1 MKNLMFKFS
10 GMIAALA
17 LLITATNASITCV
30 AVAHQPELPK
40 GAEKL
45 RKF

>member
-1 MKNLMFKFS
+1 MKNLMAKFS

-17 LLITATNASITCV
+17 LMVTAANVGITCV
-30 AVAHQPELPK
+30 AWVHQPQLPK

>member
-1 MKNLMFKFS
+1 MKNLMYKFS
-10 GMIAALA
+10 GIIAALA
-17 LLITATNASITCV
+17 LMVTATNASITCM

>member
-1 MKNLMFKFS
+1 MKNFIVKFS
-10 GMIAALA
+10 GIIAALA
-17 LLITATNASITCV
+17 LMVTAANMNAACMAIV
-30 AVAHQPELPK
+30 HQPEMPK